1 MARTIKPPLLMDQ
14 FSAHLDRGWDLISRG
29 DAQGAEQ
36 SARRALE
43 LDAQSPE
50 AYNLLGFACTLHGE
64 FEEAVEHYRQAVAL
78 DDSYLEALLN
88 AAEVYLHPL
97 GDFEEAVALCDQAL
111 EYAEND
117 EETLDALL
125 LKFDAL
131 LGMNELDEARALC
144 AQLPSGPFENPLHQF
159 LIGRALQEI
168 GEPKRAAELLEEAV
182 RAQPQNPEAF
192 HYLGMAREELGDP
205 RQATEAFLKVRA
217 LDLELPA
224 PPWAYTQETFR
235 RQVVALVE
243 GLPDRLRA
251 YVHPKELYIGD
262 VPGVELI
269 VDGVDPRAALC
280 LTPLGPERTDT
291 RLFVYQR
298 NVERLA
304 GSLDQVESVLLEAIT
319 HEVEELY
326 LSPDSPLFSKDPKF
340 PRGH

>member
-1 MARTIKPPLLMDQ
+1 MDQ

-78 DDSYLEALLN
+78 DDGYLEALLN

-117 EETLDALL
+117 DETLDALL

-131 LGMNELDEARALC
+131 LGMDQLDEARALC
-144 AQLPSGPFENPLHQF
+144 AGLPSGPFENPLHQF
-159 LIGRALQEI
+159 LVGRALQEI
-168 GEPKRAAELLEEAV
+168 GEPKRAALLLEEAA
-182 RAQPQNPEAF
+182 RAQPQNPEAL
-192 HYLGMAREELGDP
+192 HYLGMAREELGEP
-205 RQATEAFLKVRA
+205 KRATEAFLKVRQ
-217 LDLELPA
+217 LDLEQPS
-224 PPWAYTQETFR
+224 PPWAFTPETFR
-235 RQVVALVE
+235 REVLGLVE
-243 GLPDRLRA
+243 TLPEQLRA
-251 YVHPKELYIGD
+251 YVDPQEIYVGD
-262 VPGVELI
+262 VPGMELVVE
-269 VDGVDPRAALC
+269 GVDPRAALC
-280 LTPLGPERTDT
+280 LTPVGPLRTDT

-304 GSLDQVESVLLEAIT
+304 GGITQVEPVLFESLT
-319 HEVEELY
+319 HEIEELF
-326 LSPDSPLFSKDPKF
+326 LNPDSPLFKKDP
-340 PRGH
+340 PQAG